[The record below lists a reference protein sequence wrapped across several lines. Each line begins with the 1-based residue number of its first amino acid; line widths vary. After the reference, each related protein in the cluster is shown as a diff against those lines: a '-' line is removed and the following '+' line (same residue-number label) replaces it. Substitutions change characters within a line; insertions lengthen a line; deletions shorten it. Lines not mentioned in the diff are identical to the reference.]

1 MAYGGSRSNL
11 LSSKKSTTS
20 NEKIR
25 KNSSSSCLKND
36 EEKNAKINF
45 ANKVTFLR
53 IFNVIFL
60 VSMFLLAKQDNGVS
74 SDMSLKVAHAKACAR
89 KLADTFF
96 RRNIYSEN
104 INIDKEEDDNII
116 NNLESLEQSNCE
128 DAFNYISND
137 LEQGYERPDYDA
149 IKENERRKKK
159 KNYEHAYY
167 DANDSDFLK
176 HISENDI
183 KDKLQNLSENV
194 EVKDMFIIWNYVSG
208 FERMKYINMQK
219 NIIEYCENLAS
230 TYNVPRKIKVEEWT
244 AVYYYM
250 KDELFYKERD
260 FHKNLYN
267 VLEQGICPKNIFLEF
282 LNQTRLEWRNFRRE
296 ISNMCMKRLNSKM
309 KGY

>member
-1 MAYGGSRSNL
+1 MAYGGCRSNL
-11 LSSKKSTTS
+11 LLSKKSTKS

-25 KNSSSSCLKND
+25 KNNSSACLKND
-36 EEKNAKINF
+36 GDTNAKINF

-60 VSMFLLAKQDNGVS
+60 VSMFLLTKEDNGVS
-74 SDMSLKVAHAKACAR
+74 GDMSLKVENANACAR
-89 KLADTFF
+89 KLSESFF

-104 INIDKEEDDNII
+104 INIDKEEDDNIL
-116 NNLESLEQSNCE
+116 NNLESLEQSNRE
-128 DAFNYISND
+128 DGFNYISND
-137 LEQGYERPDYDA
+137 LEQAYERPDYDA
-149 IKENERRKKK
+149 IKKNERRKRK
-159 KNYEHAYY
+159 KNYEHTYY
-167 DANDSDFLK
+167 DSTDSDFLK

-183 KDKLQNLSENV
+183 NVKLQNLSQNV

-230 TYNVPRKIKVEEWT
+230 TYNIPRKIKVEEWT

-267 VLEQGICPKNIFLEF
+267 ILEQGICPKNIFLEF